1 LSIELPAI
9 EACPQC
15 ATQLAPAMLA
25 CPNCARLV
33 HADRLEL
40 LARSAREAA
49 CRGDL
54 PTALV
59 HWREA
64 LDLLPAGSKQ
74 REIVAAK
81 ITDLGQHSTLAM
93 GSATAPLVV
102 PSTTPAARSTGNKSS
117 AARVATGASAIGL
130 MAWKFKALLLG
141 LTKGTTLLT
150 MLLSLG
156 VYWAAWGWP
165 FALGLVLS
173 IYVHEMGHVI
183 ALRRYGFKATAPT
196 FIPGLGAVIRLKQQV
211 VNPLEDAEIGLAGPI
226 YGLGAAIVAL
236 GLWLAT
242 GRPIFAAIAGV
253 GAWINLFN
261 LLPIAFLD
269 GGRGF
274 HAMSRQQRF
283 LAAATAAAA
292 WAMTSDGILVLI
304 ALVGFGRAVGDK
316 SKYAG
321 NWKATFTYCLLIAIL
336 TGISMV
342 RSQAGTLR

>member
-1 LSIELPAI
+1 
-9 EACPQC
+9 
-15 ATQLAPAMLA
+15 MLA

-33 HADRLEL
+33 HGDRLEI
-40 LARSAREAA
+40 LARCAREAA
-49 CRGDL
+49 GRGDL
-54 PTALV
+54 PAALV

-81 ITDLGQHSTLAM
+81 ITNLGQHTTLAM
-93 GSATAPLVV
+93 ASGTAPAAVS
-102 PSTTPAARSTGNKSS
+102 STAPAAKSAGNKSP
-117 AARVATGASAIGL
+117 AVRVATGAGAIGL

-156 VYWAAWGWP
+156 VYWTLWGWP

-183 ALRRYGFKATAPT
+183 ALRRYGFKATAPM

-211 VNPLEDAEIGLAGPI
+211 VNSHEDAEIGLAGPI

-242 GRPIFAAIAGV
+242 QRPIFAAIAGV

-261 LLPIAFLD
+261 LLPIGPLD

-274 HAMSRQQRF
+274 HAMSRQQKL
-283 LAAATAAAA
+283 LATATAAAA
-292 WAMTSDGILVLI
+292 WGATGDGILVLI
-304 ALVGFGRAVGDK
+304 ALVGFGRAIGDK
-316 SKYAG
+316 SKEAG
-321 NWKATFTYCLLIAIL
+321 SWKATITYCLLIAIL
-336 TGISMV
+336 TAISMV
-342 RSQAGTLR
+342 RSQAGSLK